1 MAGNQ
6 TPTHAKDAALIMKA
20 AGAVGESAASAT
32 VIDLGP
38 GIGYRAG
45 KVIIDI
51 TALEIAS
58 NDELY
63 DIIVQGSPDSDF
75 GTAGNIVELAAISL
89 SAKEYKRSDSDRDDA
104 TGRRS
109 ILFENLNEAGT
120 PLRYLRLYTVV
131 AGTIGSGGINYSAYL
146 VPIPLAA

>member
-6 TPTHAKDAALIMKA
+6 TPSHAKDAALIMKA
-20 AGAVGESAASAT
+20 AGLIGTSAAVAT
-32 VIDLGP
+32 IIDLGP

-45 KVIIDI
+45 KVVVDI

-58 NDELY
+58 DNEAY
-63 DIIVQGSPDSDF
+63 TIVVQGSPDANF
-75 GTAGNIVELAAISL
+75 GTAGNIVELAHL
-89 SAKEYKRSDSDRDDA
+89 HLGAKETKLTDADKDDA

-109 ILFENLNEAGT
+109 ILFENLTEDGT
-120 PLRYLRLYTVV
+120 PLRYIRLYTVV
-131 AGTIGSGGINYSAYL
+131 AGSVATGINYSAYL